1 MPPPAFDRTRPYPRL
16 GPALLLLGIALALRI
31 WDFGNPVIH
40 VDEQYYLLVGDR
52 MLHGAVPYIDIWD
65 RKPIGLF
72 LLFAALR
79 LLPGDGILA
88 YQIAATFAAA
98 ATAIIVHH
106 SAALL
111 GARPRGAL
119 AAGAV
124 YLIGLSLLGGRGGQS
139 PVFYDLPMVLAAWL
153 TWQTL
158 AGRRRGG
165 IAAMLLV
172 GVALQIK
179 PTVVFEGAFF
189 GVTLVV
195 ASWRHHRSYARVARD
210 AAVYVVAA
218 LLPTLIAVGAYAAI
232 GQGDAWWFA
241 NVQSIFLRRLTPGD
255 PIATRLI
262 GAVVVLLVPFGLAVR
277 GLAMHNGQRRWF
289 LAGWLASA
297 IGGWL
302 LVPPY
307 FNHYALPLLVPL
319 AVAAGIA
326 LDRPALR
333 WLAAVAGAVMLYL
346 SGYPHG
352 GETATIRRQLASI
365 AAAFGQDRDHGCPFV
380 FDAPPALYTAAH
392 ACLPTRYPF
401 PPHLVEPSEAGAI
414 GVDPRRELMR
424 ILAAKP
430 PAIAVGRSDAMIHA
444 TLVTDY
450 YPVAQALGIT
460 IYRRADLSRGT
471 DRSGASVR
479 YPIPH

>member
-1 MPPPAFDRTRPYPRL
+1 MTSRRIWL
-16 GPALLLLGIALALRI
+16 ILALVALALRLPDI
-31 WDFGNPVIH
+31 GTPLVDL
-40 VDEQYYLLVGDR
+40 DEQMYLLVGQR
-52 MLHGAVPYIDIWD
+52 MWDGAIPYFDIWD

-72 LLFAALR
+72 LIYAA
-79 LLPGDGILA
+79 
-88 YQIAATFAAA
+88 
-98 ATAIIVHH
+98 
-106 SAALL
+106 SAALPIDAIIAYHL
-111 GARPRGAL
+111 VALTAAVATAGCIAMLVRPFAGPKAAL
-119 AAGAV
+119 AGAIL
-124 YLIGLSLLGGRGGQS
+124 YLVWLSLIGGRGGQS

-158 AGRRRGG
+158 AGRRRSG

-179 PTVVFEGAFF
+179 PTVVFEGGFF
-189 GVTLVV
+189 GVTLLV
-195 ASWRHHRSYARVARD
+195 ASWRHQRSHARTARD
-210 AAVYVVAA
+210 ALVYAFAA
-218 LLPTLIAVGAYAAI
+218 LLPTLIAAGAYAAM
-232 GQGDAWWFA
+232 GQGGAWWFA

-255 PIATRLI
+255 PIAARLI

-277 GLAMHNGQRRWF
+277 GLAMHYGQRRLF

-297 IGGWL
+297 IIGWL

-333 WLAAVAGAVMLYL
+333 WLAALAGAVMLYL
-346 SGYPHG
+346 SGYPHW
-352 GETATIRRQLASI
+352 GETAMIRRQLASL

-424 ILAAKP
+424 VLAAKP
-430 PAIAVGRSDAMIHA
+430 PAIAVGRSEAMIHA
-444 TLVTDY
+444 TLATDY
-450 YPVAQALGIT
+450 YPVARALGIT
-460 IYRRADLSRGT
+460 IYRRADLSRVR
-471 DRSGASVR
+471 DKWGASVR
-479 YPIPH
+479 SPIPH